1 MYLLDLPPEAIDS
14 RRFEEASESGRSRL
28 AAGDPVGAAHELRS
42 ALQLW
47 RGTTL
52 PDLAG
57 VPGAVASVARLES
70 LRQSTIADR
79 IDAESLLGR
88 HSRLIPELQDL
99 VRRHALNERFVGQLM
114 TSLYWEGRQAEALAA
129 YAAAAGRLG
138 DELGIDPGPALREL
152 HGRLLRQELGPVT
165 PARETDVESPSFVD
179 GWPLRPAPVPRA
191 VQASLLTQ
199 GSDSVRLEA
208 EFNSRMVNRLFP
220 GRIPG
225 PRSGGAPMPMSTIPV
240 RPRGAPAALR
250 PGPAPAPPEFPGEES
265 GLPADR
271 PRSSADPGGPPVVP
285 GGSGAVT
292 ESLFTTENRTDG
304 DGAGEQGAGSAAAP
318 APASGDA
325 SRPGISFV
333 PGSSFGT
340 GISFANGTGVRSRAG
355 GVTGAGGGS
364 GAGSGSGVGNRR
376 VSGARGSSGVGRVTG
391 PGNTPSAGAH
401 RPGRD
406 HARFGQL
413 VPKRPETDP
422 TIPNVS
428 VNLVPRPPTLSTGPG
443 APVLPGMPGVP
454 DGDGLADTGGIPV
467 IGTKRTAFGTA
478 FGAGTIGRT
487 VELGTALELL
497 RRPDV
502 RLVTI
507 AGPGGAGKTR
517 LAAQVVARRLADRAR
532 DAMSGPRVL
541 VVPLGGLHAGDSTG
555 DSGGAGLAERL
566 RRVLGVVPDFPGEA
580 PLDTVCR
587 ALAATPCLL
596 VLDDLELGGAVEA
609 GQTSHPPRATR
620 GTPLPVGSPVDTVT
634 ALITRVGG
642 LRVLA
647 TSRRPL
653 GVPGEQVVG
662 LGPLSLPWAGSGA
675 DDVDMVRSSDAVRLF
690 RDRARAVLPAFEVT
704 GENAGP
710 VSELCRAL
718 DGLPLALELAA
729 ARSRGRAPDL
739 ISAELDEA
747 RRRPGGMLGPVLSW
761 TVNLLDD
768 TERLVLS
775 QLSVFVGGATLEA
788 AEWVCGPVP
797 GPGQVIDVIGRLA
810 DKNLLLI
817 DETGRLGMLSPVR
830 EYARGL
836 LAADPGQ
843 EAACSDRHAAW
854 FAEFA
859 DALPPVT
866 DRWLDPAP
874 VAAGAGPGRAIEFD
888 NLTSA
893 AARAQ
898 GRDGEL
904 FARLVVALLD
914 QGAGTGR
921 WDLGDAS
928 TWLDQ
933 ARAGQSHDRTT
944 SRLLIA
950 GGCLALFGGNPRRAL
965 EILADCPTSGDPV
978 NAVRT
983 ALMRAVAA
991 RSLGRNEE
999 ALAELEGALDQ
1010 MRAVRRLP
1018 DTLWHAVVNTLA
1030 DVLDELGRTAAAI
1043 GHWQRSRHRA
1053 AAEGDPAR
1061 LAYPLAMLAQAA
1073 QDRGEERLSQVL
1085 ITQAR
1090 TAAES
1095 GGPAIRAAVAVTGGV
1110 LELRGGDSRQ
1120 AVQSLRTGLRE
1131 AHRAGRYFTLPRIA
1145 GLLGAA
1151 HSEGDP
1157 ERAATLLG
1165 VSSAWCAE
1173 RSLVVTGHR
1182 EREIIERAESG
1193 LTRAAR
1199 PSDTVRRAAARGAAV
1214 PFGSLTGLLRLDPAD
1229 RTEPEGPAIS
1239 ARLID
1244 LTGEAPRVRT

>member
-1 MYLLDLPPEAIDS
+1 
-14 RRFEEASESGRSRL
+14 
-28 AAGDPVGAAHELRS
+28 
-42 ALQLW
+42 
-47 RGTTL
+47 
-52 PDLAG
+52 
-57 VPGAVASVARLES
+57 
-70 LRQSTIADR
+70 
-79 IDAESLLGR
+79 
-88 HSRLIPELQDL
+88 
-99 VRRHALNERFVGQLM
+99 
-114 TSLYWEGRQAEALAA
+114 
-129 YAAAAGRLG
+129 
-138 DELGIDPGPALREL
+138 
-152 HGRLLRQELGPVT
+152 
-165 PARETDVESPSFVD
+165 
-179 GWPLRPAPVPRA
+179 
-191 VQASLLTQ
+191 
-199 GSDSVRLEA
+199 
-208 EFNSRMVNRLFP
+208 
-220 GRIPG
+220 
-225 PRSGGAPMPMSTIPV
+225 MS
-240 RPRGAPAALR
+240 
-250 PGPAPAPPEFPGEES
+250 
-265 GLPADR
+265 
-271 PRSSADPGGPPVVP
+271 
-285 GGSGAVT
+285 
-292 ESLFTTENRTDG
+292 
-304 DGAGEQGAGSAAAP
+304 
-318 APASGDA
+318 
-325 SRPGISFV
+325 
-333 PGSSFGT
+333 
-340 GISFANGTGVRSRAG
+340 
-355 GVTGAGGGS
+355 
-364 GAGSGSGVGNRR
+364 
-376 VSGARGSSGVGRVTG
+376 
-391 PGNTPSAGAH
+391 
-401 RPGRD
+401 
-406 HARFGQL
+406 
-413 VPKRPETDP
+413 
-422 TIPNVS
+422 
-428 VNLVPRPPTLSTGPG
+428 RPPTLSTGPG

-478 FGAGTIGRT
+478 FGAGTIGRS

-532 DAMSGPRVL
+532 DVMSGPRVL
-541 VVPLGGLHAGDSTG
+541 VVPLGGLGNGVSNRGVRNTGVSGTGESGTGESGAGDGNTG
-555 DSGGAGLAERL
+555 SNSAGLAERL

-596 VLDDLELGGAVEA
+596 VLDDLDLVGAVEA
-609 GQTSHPPRATR
+609 GRTSHPPRATR
-620 GTPLPVGSPVDTVT
+620 GTPLPVGSLVDTVT

-662 LGPLSLPWAGSGA
+662 LGPLSLPWAWSGA
-675 DDVDMVRSSDAVRLF
+675 DDVDTVRSSDAVRLF

-704 GENAGP
+704 AENAAP

-729 ARSRGRAPDL
+729 ARSRGRSPDV
-739 ISAELDEA
+739 ISAELDQA
-747 RRRPGGMLGPVLSW
+747 RRQPGGMLGSVLSW

-775 QLSVFVGGATLEA
+775 QLSVFVGGATLDA

-859 DALPPVT
+859 DTLPPVT
-866 DRWLDPAP
+866 DRWLDPAQAP
-874 VAAGAGPGRAIEFD
+874 AGAGPGRAIEFD

-893 AARAQ
+893 AAHAQ
-898 GRDGEL
+898 GRDGEV

-928 TWLDQ
+928 GWLDR
-933 ARAGQSHDRTT
+933 ARAGKPHDRTT

-950 GGCLALFGGNPRRAL
+950 GGGLALFGGSPRRAL
-965 EILADCPTSGDPV
+965 EILTDVPTSGDPV
-978 NAVRT
+978 NAVRV
-983 ALMRAVAA
+983 ALMRAVTA

-999 ALAELEGALDQ
+999 ALTELEGALEQ

-1018 DTLWHAVVNTLA
+1018 GTLWHAVVNTLA

-1073 QDRGEERLSQVL
+1073 QERGEDRLSQVL

-1095 GGPAIRAAVAVTGGV
+1095 GGPAVRAAVAVTGGV
-1110 LELRGGDSRQ
+1110 LELRGGDARQ
-1120 AVQSLRTGLRE
+1120 AVRSLRTGLRE
-1131 AHRAGRYFTLPRIA
+1131 AHRGGRFFTLPRIA

-1151 HSEGDP
+1151 RAESDP

-1165 VSSAWCAE
+1165 ASAAWCAE
-1173 RSLVVTGHR
+1173 RSLVVTGRR

-1214 PFGSLTGLLRLDPAD
+1214 PFGSLTGLLRLDPAERPD
-1229 RTEPEGPAIS
+1229 EATAPRF
-1239 ARLID
+1239 ID